1 MKRHS
6 EDCKYKQ
13 GDSFYTGQ
21 GIIIQTEA
29 QLHQEELLSEEEK
42 TSVLELPEAAMVM
55 TDEEAISDLEQ
66 YNSAPDIKT
75 SLLEVKK
82 YQGKGRLKKRANKNK
97 KKKNETNN

>member
-1 MKRHS
+1 
-6 EDCKYKQ
+6 
-13 GDSFYTGQ
+13 
-21 GIIIQTEA
+21 
-29 QLHQEELLSEEEK
+29 
-42 TSVLELPEAAMVM
+42 MVM